1 MKSSVHKYIPYGT
14 AKSIFSARDDELL
27 YYGPAGTG
35 KSRACLEKLHLMC
48 LQNPEMKALMVR
60 KTLTSLTSSGV
71 QTYRQH
77 VAKEALAS
85 RLVVWFGGS
94 KSEPAAFRYS
104 NGSTISIAGMDNPE
118 KIQSSEYDVI
128 YIQEA
133 TDLNE
138 DDWEFCSMRL
148 RNGRVSFQQLI
159 ADCNPNTPTHWLN
172 QRRQN
177 GKVKSIRSRFEDNP
191 LYVNQDDMTYT
202 EQGEAYMNR
211 LKANLTGAKYQRF
224 IMGEWVA
231 AEGLV
236 YSDYDEEIHLRMPLQ
251 NPPTDWPL
259 YLSIDFGYTNPF
271 VCQFWLEDP
280 DGRLFLWKEIY
291 QTQLS
296 IEDAIP
302 LIQKEIG
309 NRRVEVA
316 VCDHSPGD
324 IVLIKKRLGIRAIE
338 AKKDVS
344 VGLQLVMS
352 RLKIQGDGKPRLYI
366 CRDAI
371 VNRDKELSDSKRP
384 TCTQEEIVGYVW
396 DEKKDAPVKKGDHGM
411 DAMRYM
417 IAYRDMKNRG
427 VRMGWGV

>member
-1 MKSSVHKYIPYGT
+1 MTSSVHKYIPYGT
-14 AKSIFSARDDELL
+14 AVSVFSSRDNELL

-48 LQNPEMKALMVR
+48 LRNPEMKALMVR
-60 KTLTSLTSSGV
+60 KTLVSLTSSGV

-77 VAKEALAS
+77 VAKEALAANI
-85 RLVVWFGGS
+85 VTWFGGS

-104 NGSTISIAGMDNPE
+104 NGSTISIGGMDNPG

-138 DDWEFCSMRL
+138 EDWEFCSMRL

-159 ADCNPNTPTHWLN
+159 ADCNPDMPTHWLN
-172 QRRQN
+172 QRRLTGN
-177 GKVKSIRSRFEDNP
+177 VKSIRSRFEDNP

-202 EQGEAYMNR
+202 PQGEAYMNR
-211 LKANLTGAKYQRF
+211 LKNNLTGAKYQRF
-224 IMGEWVA
+224 VMGEWVA

-236 YSDYDEEIHLRMPLQ
+236 YTDYDEEIHLRMPLQ
-251 NPPTDWPL
+251 KPPADWPL

-291 QTQLS
+291 KTRLS

-302 LIQKEIG
+302 LIKKVIG
-309 NRRVEVA
+309 NRTVTMA

-324 IVLIKKRLGIRAIE
+324 IALIKKKLGIRAIE

-344 VGLQLVMS
+344 AGLQLVMA
-352 RLKIQGDGKPRLYI
+352 RLKIQGDGKPRVYI

-371 VNRDKELSDSKRP
+371 VDRDTLLSNEKRP

-396 DEKKDAPVKKGDHGM
+396 NADKDAPVKKDDHGM

-417 IAYRDMKNRG
+417 ITYRDSGRRSLDWLKY
-427 VRMGWGV
+427 